1 MEVQKFVNDLN
12 NDFFNGALS
21 PAFTEQLLQLPI
33 DRPDVFAMVQR
44 MFGTM
49 KKANFPA
56 QDLSVM
62 VGEVLGTLLARILP
76 GAWEGRVPPITVPG
90 RHKVIDEYI
99 QKRTGNTAG
108 SKSMLDIGCGFPPY
122 TTLDSSKLLSDW
134 KIIAADPS
142 LPVYL
147 VYDEQENYATFDAD
161 KNVIYF
167 QPAIPTV
174 ENWNTLLSDTDATR
188 DRFNKLLNQLLAQPH
203 SSPDGYPRLE
213 TDPIKAYETD
223 KLTFMRGGI
232 GQVEMDPVDCIRCF
246 NVLYYFDDAFYQN
259 ALQWFKSK
267 VKEGGS
273 VLIGGNWAASSE
285 CYYYEYQKINGQLVE
300 KEFAFGIDTLC
311 PFGVVTWYAN
321 YDDDRQTAQLIRY
334 LSTLRKD
341 KPFMDEFYELNDA
354 LRAKHGMCPRDT
366 NGYYGNVD
374 PSIAPLEL
382 WQLVEKIINELN
394 EAGLNHKAAEVL
406 NRAGLKAR
414 INEVGHIAV
423 DMEHQ
428 NARNQ

>member
-1 MEVQKFVNDLN
+1 MEVQNFVNDLN
-12 NDFFNGALS
+12 KDFFNGALS
-21 PAFTEQLLQLPI
+21 PAFTEQLLQLPM

-44 MFGTM
+44 MFGAM
-49 KKANFPA
+49 NQANFPA

-90 RHKVIDEYI
+90 RHKVIDQYI
-99 QKRTGNTAG
+99 KNRMGSTAG

-122 TTLDSSKLLSDW
+122 TTLESSKLVSDW

-167 QPAIPTV
+167 QPSIPSV
-174 ENWNTLLSDTDATR
+174 ENWNALLSDAKATKA
-188 DRFNKLLNQLLAQPH
+188 RFGGLLDELLSQPH
-203 SSPDGYPRLE
+203 PSTSGNPRLE
-213 TDPIKAYETD
+213 TNPIKAYETD
-223 KLTFMRGGI
+223 KLSFVRGGI
-232 GQVEMDPVDCIRCF
+232 GQVDIEPVDCIRCF
-246 NVLYYFDDAFYQN
+246 NVLYYFDDAFFQN
-259 ALQWFKSK
+259 ALQWFENKLN
-267 VKEGGS
+267 EGGM
-273 VLIGGNWAASSE
+273 LLAGGNWAASSE
-285 CYYYEYQKINGQLVE
+285 CYYHEYQKIDGHLVE

-321 YDDDRQTAQLIRY
+321 HDDDRQTARLIHY
-334 LSTLRKD
+334 LGIIRKD
-341 KPFMDEFYELNDA
+341 KSFMDEFYKLNDA
-354 LRAKHGMCPRDT
+354 LRAKYGLCPRDAH
-366 NGYYGNVD
+366 GYYGIVD
-374 PSIAPLEL
+374 PSISPLEL

-406 NRAGLKAR
+406 NQAGLKAR
-414 INEVGHIAV
+414 INEVGHVAINL
-423 DMEHQ
+423 Q
-428 NARNQ
+428 